1 MEKEFFNSSLFA
13 FIWSFTITIFAIPSI
28 INLAHNKRLFDEPN
42 ERTVH
47 VKLTPR
53 LGGLAIFA
61 GFMSALTVFGEF
73 KNTNYSIQQ
82 VFAGCILLFFIGLK
96 DDIAPVSAF
105 KKFFTQV
112 VAASIVVFV
121 GDIRITSFY
130 GFLDI
135 HGLTI
140 QESYGITFII
150 IIGITNAI
158 NLIDG
163 LDGLAGILIVLILG
177 VFTYY
182 FYIYNS
188 PYVVFGICLIG
199 AILGFLKYN
208 IYKATI
214 FMGDIGSLVCGFSV
228 AVLAIEFIEMQ
239 EVQNAVPIGLAAL
252 IIPISDTL
260 KVFSIRIFQGKSPF
274 SPDKTHIHHRLMD
287 LGLPSIAIVAL
298 LATGNIIFVMTVI
311 YFQSYDI
318 NLLILG
324 ILVTSIIL
332 IGALE
337 LLLYFKIGKN
347 EKIEK

>member
-1 MEKEFFNSSLFA
+1 MEKEFFNHSLFA
-13 FIWSFTITIFAIPSI
+13 FIWSFVITIFAIPSI
-28 INLAHNKRLFDEPN
+28 ITLAHNKRLFDEPN

-73 KNTNYSIQQ
+73 GKQTHGIQQ

-96 DDIAPVSAF
+96 DDIVPVSAF

-112 VAASIVVFV
+112 VATSLVVFW

-135 HGLTI
+135 YQLTI
-140 QESYGITFII
+140 QESYGMTFII

-163 LDGLAGILIVLILG
+163 LDGLAGILIVVILG

-182 FYIYNS
+182 FHQFNS
-188 PYVVFGICLIG
+188 PYVVFTVCLMG

-214 FMGDIGSLVCGFSV
+214 FMGDIGSLVSGFSV
-228 AVLAIEFIEMQ
+228 AVLAIEFIEMHK
-239 EVQNAVPIGLAAL
+239 VDNAVPIALAAL
-252 IIPISDTL
+252 IIPIADTL
-260 KVFSIRIFQGKSPF
+260 KAFSLRILQGKSPF
-274 SPDKTHIHHRLMD
+274 APDKTHIHHRLIA
-287 LGLPSIAIVAL
+287 LGFPTIVVVLILAGVNL
-298 LATGNIIFVMTVI
+298 LFILFVI
-311 YFQSYDI
+311 YFQSYSI
-318 NLLILG
+318 NTLILLIL
-324 ILVTSIIL
+324 LVSVLLIIL
-332 IGALE
+332 LE
-337 LLLYFKIGKN
+337 LIVNYKESK
-347 EKIEK
+347 K